1 MHVLAFFVMVS
12 MLAAFLPG
20 CSGHTGEYAARGATH
35 GAVAGAVGGL
45 LSSVVFGGDPLDG
58 AARGAVV
65 GAGVGATSGALVG
78 SEVDRRV
85 ADRRKAEEERIRRE
99 IGEDSF
105 EGLAALAECRYEVS
119 LRQANKAVRSTNSDY
134 ALAGLWLEVLT
145 YSDQR
150 EESRARALYPNLI
163 EKDPHIGNEA
173 QAEQTRRQF
182 LQGLMEIRAEYGLP
196 QVCPV

>member
-1 MHVLAFFVMVS
+1 MNLLAFFVMVAV
-12 MLAAFLPG
+12 LTGLLPG
-20 CSGHTGEYAARGATH
+20 CSGHTGELAARGATH
-35 GAVAGAVGGL
+35 GAISGAVGGL
-45 LSSVVFGGDPLDG
+45 LNSLVFGGDPLDA

-65 GAGVGATSGALVG
+65 GGGVGATAGALVG
-78 SEVDRRV
+78 SEMDRFV
-85 ADRRKAEEERIRRE
+85 ADRRKVEEERIRKE
-99 IGEDSF
+99 IGDDSF
-105 EGLAALAECRYEVS
+105 EGLAALAECQYEVS

-150 EESRARALYPNLI
+150 KESLARSLYPNLI
-163 EKDPHIGNEA
+163 EKDPNIGSEG

>member
-12 MLAAFLPG
+12 VLAGHLSG
-20 CSGHTGEYAARGATH
+20 CSGHTREYAARGATH

-45 LSSVVFGGDPLDG
+45 LSSVVFGGDPLDR

-65 GAGVGATSGALVG
+65 GAGVGATSGAMVG
-78 SEVDRRV
+78 SEMDRRV

-119 LRQANKAVRSTNSDY
+119 LRRASKAVQSTNRDY

-163 EKDPHIGNEA
+163 EKDPLIKNEA
-173 QAEQTRRQF
+173 QAEQTRRKF

-196 QVCPV
+196 QVCPA